1 MEKAFR
7 FSTRRERRGWRRENG
22 EEEFGDHEE
31 ELNDEEI
38 EKQIRK
44 MKKKKAAGADG
55 IAGEAW
61 IYSKDRKIRT
71 KLKEVLRR
79 VWRGEG
85 FPKERREGVIMPIHK
100 NKVENYRG
108 ITLLCTAYKMYT
120 STLMERLRKE
130 IRRKEQSTRNAG
142 RIQERKR
149 YNG

>member
-1 MEKAFR
+1 ME
-7 FSTRRERRGWRRENG
+7 S
-22 EEEFGDHEE
+22 DQEE
-31 ELNDEEI
+31 ELNDKEI

-44 MKKKKAAGADG
+44 MKRKKAAGADG

-61 IYSKDRKIRT
+61 IYNREKIRT

-85 FPKERREGVIMPIHK
+85 FPKEWREGIITPIHKKGDK

-108 ITLLCTAYKMYT
+108 ITLLCTAHKMYA

-142 RIQERKR
+142 RIQKRKR
-149 YNG
+149 YDG